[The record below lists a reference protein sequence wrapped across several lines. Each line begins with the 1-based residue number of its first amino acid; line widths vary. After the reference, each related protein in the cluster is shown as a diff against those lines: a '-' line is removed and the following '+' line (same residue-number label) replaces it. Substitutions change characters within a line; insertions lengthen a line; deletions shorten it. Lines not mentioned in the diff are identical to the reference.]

1 MVLWMV
7 NNMLRIAPRSLAL
20 AAALSMSAL
29 PCAAQR
35 ASFMTTLGKDTL
47 SFEQFER
54 TGDRIVGDWVTLYG
68 GIMVHHYEVQLAP
81 DGTVRRYQLTLHR
94 LSGDLDG
101 TVDMQFT
108 RDSVVVR
115 NERGEEQRVA
125 LSGVMPTFASSIA
138 LLDLIVSRARATHS
152 DSSVT
157 PVVAAFGP
165 YRRGGMAVVFLGSD
179 SAWLGNSQRP
189 LHARFDA
196 DGHIEALS
204 ARSTTTRTET
214 RRVRAYD
221 LMATVAHFPNIPDSV
236 PILGVPSI
244 SPRDTVRA
252 TIGGAAVMIDY
263 GRPAA
268 RGRNVFANGVLG
280 DSVWRTGANAATQ
293 FTTTRDLVV
302 GRDTL
307 RAGAYTL
314 WTRVAPG
321 NSRYTLV
328 FNSQTGQWGTEH
340 HFERDVLSVPL
351 ERSALGAPVER
362 FTIRLPS
369 SNGGATLR
377 LEWATTAL
385 VVPIR
390 GTP

>member
-1 MVLWMV
+1 
-7 NNMLRIAPRSLAL
+7 
-20 AAALSMSAL
+20 
-29 PCAAQR
+29 
-35 ASFMTTLGKDTL
+35 
-47 SFEQFER
+47 
-54 TGDRIVGDWVTLYG
+54 
-68 GIMVHHYEVQLAP
+68 
-81 DGTVRRYQLTLHR
+81 
-94 LSGDLDG
+94 
-101 TVDMQFT
+101 MQFAA
-108 RDSVVVR
+108 DSVVVR

-138 LLDLIVSRARATHS
+138 LLDLIVSHARATHL

-165 YRRGGMAVVFLGSD
+165 YRRGGMPVVFLGHD
-179 SAWLGNSQRP
+179 SAWLGNPRAP

-196 DGHIEALS
+196 DGHIQALS
-204 ARSTTTRTET
+204 ARSTTTRSET
-214 RRVRAYD
+214 RRVAAYD
-221 LMATVAHFPNIPDSV
+221 LLATVAHFANIPDSV
-236 PILGVPSI
+236 PILGAPSI

-252 TIGGAAVMIDY
+252 AIGGAAVMIDY

-268 RGRNVFANGVLG
+268 RGRDLFANNGVLG

-293 FTTTRDLVV
+293 FTTTRDLVM

-321 NSRYTLV
+321 GARYTLV
-328 FNSQTGQWGTEH
+328 FNSQIGQWGTEH
-340 HFERDVLSVPL
+340 HADRDVLSVPL
-351 ERSALGAPVER
+351 ERSVLGTPVER

-369 SNGGATLR
+369 SRGAGELR

-385 VVPIR
+385 AVALR
-390 GTP
+390 ATP